1 MPRCSQRS
9 DACKHTWCV
18 VVSKSSFRPSQG
30 DRQRSLLSI
39 FHVRPTYRLFIK
51 KEKLTVM
58 HKEKKEEKEKVL
70 FYSFVGTRKM

>member
-39 FHVRPTYRLFIK
+39 IHVRHTSPFYRERKTYRYAQR
-51 KEKLTVM
+51 EKR
-58 HKEKKEEKEKVL
+58 EK
-70 FYSFVGTRKM
+70 RKSSLL